1 MIWRRIS
8 TVATILIGSASI
20 CLAQQLLTVA
30 VLEFEGLGISQIE
43 SAVVSSR
50 LRTAIV
56 EAGKVTL
63 VERGAMEQILTEQ
76 DFQLSGYTSNECAV
90 EVGRLLN
97 VSFMLAGTIG
107 KIGSLY
113 TIDTRIVDI
122 ETGSVTSTLSR
133 DYTGSIEGLI
143 GEIKLLAQSI
153 SIEMGGS
160 SISASEPPETT
171 QSTTGQTLTTATPP
185 SAADSPPTITLPLE
199 AIVAEEVRAA
209 NIRGSIEW
217 LDRPPP
223 SLFQRHPA
231 QPRGGYSVIKS
242 NIRYPLVARSQ
253 GIEGNVLLA
262 CYIDETGNFTKV
274 SVLKSMPGGLDEA
287 AVAAI
292 QKTSFDPAYN
302 DWGDLIASWLPVPVF
317 FKLDGIE

>member
-30 VLEFEGLGISQIE
+30 VLDFDGLGISQVE
-43 SAVVSSR
+43 SAVVTSR
-50 LRTAIV
+50 LRTELVVVGAI
-56 EAGKVTL
+56 TL
-63 VERGAMEQILTEQ
+63 IERGAMEQILTEQ
-76 DFQLSGYTSNECAV
+76 DFQLSGCTSNECAV

-113 TIDTRIVDI
+113 TIDTRIIDI
-122 ETGSVTSTLSR
+122 ETGSITGTLSR

-153 SIEMGGS
+153 SLKMGGS
-160 SISASEPPETT
+160 SISAPKPPETT
-171 QSTTGQTLTTATPP
+171 QSTTGQTPITATPP

-199 AIVAEEVRAA
+199 AIVAEEVRTA
-209 NIRGSIEW
+209 NIKGSIEW
-217 LDRPPP
+217 FDKPQS
-223 SLFQRHPA
+223 SLFQRNPA
-231 QPRGGYSVIKS
+231 RPRGGYPAIKA
-242 NIRYPLVARSQ
+242 NIRYPIVARSQ
-253 GIEGNVLLA
+253 GIEGQIILV

-274 SVLKSMPGGLDEA
+274 SVLKSMPGGLNEA

-292 QKTSFDPAYN
+292 QKTQFDPAYN
-302 DWGDLIASWLPVPVF
+302 DKGDLIASWLPVPVF
-317 FKLDGIE
+317 FNLDEIE